1 MSKLENLESI
11 RKSKN
16 LSRRELALLSGV
28 KCETIT
34 ALELGK
40 NNADNVK
47 LSTIIKLAKALK
59 VKVVDLVDNDLKRYF
74 R

>member
-16 LSRRELALLSGV
+16 LTRRELALLSGV
-28 KCETIT
+28 KHETIV

-40 NNADNVK
+40 TNADNVK
-47 LSTIIKLAKALK
+47 LSTILKLAKALK
-59 VKVVDLVDNDLKRYF
+59 VKVVDLVDKDLQRYF